1 MASGGFGPYLNGPL
15 WTGSGMSGTEDQHG
29 GGELSP
35 VLSPGLS
42 PGMHSEEE
50 RLRSFEHWATDSP
63 VSPADLARA
72 GFYFLGYGDTVQCF
86 CCDGVLRC
94 WVSGDEPLRE
104 HKRHFP
110 TCGFILGRSVGNIP
124 RPPGSPDSVDGQL
137 LSQLQR
143 MGVDEQVSVG
153 QAVYPEMEA
162 EDTRLT
168 TFQNWPPGAS
178 VQPDTLAQAGFFY
191 TGHGDNVKCFF
202 CDGGLRNWE
211 PGDDP
216 WQEHAKWFPRCEYLL
231 QTRGREYVNNIQ
243 QSHFNMSEMSG
254 SQTPAAGNI
263 PTGHE
268 VLSGQSAVVAAMLSP
283 VVQTALQ
290 MGFQRALVES
300 LVQSR
305 YLLTGHHYTSVSD
318 LVADVL
324 QAEEEERQGSQSR
337 PEPVVRQ
344 GGSTGEVR
352 TQTSVGE
359 KVTGNLSAE
368 EQLRQLQE
376 ERTCKVCMDKLV
388 SMVFIPCG
396 HLVVCTD
403 CAASLRHCPICR
415 AVIRG
420 SVRAFMS

>member
-1 MASGGFGPYLNGPL
+1 MASGGFEPYLDGPL
-15 WTGSGMSGTEDQHG
+15 WTGSGMSGTEEHHG
-29 GGELSP
+29 GDHRSRGQSL
-35 VLSPGLS
+35 
-42 PGMHSEEE
+42 GMHSEEE
-50 RLRSFEHWATDSP
+50 RLRTFQQWPRDAA
-63 VSPADLARA
+63 VNPADLARA
-72 GFYFLGYGDTVQCF
+72 GFYFLGRGDTVQCF
-86 CCDGVLRC
+86 CCAGVLRC
-94 WVSGDEPLRE
+94 WVRGDEPLGE

-110 TCGFILGRSVGNIP
+110 SCLFVLGRNVGNVP

-143 MGVDEQVSVG
+143 MGVDEQVAGG
-153 QAVYPEMEA
+153 QAVYPEMES

-168 TFQNWPPGAS
+168 TFHNWPTGAS
-178 VQPDTLAQAGFFY
+178 VQPDILARAGFFY

-231 QTRGREYVNNIQ
+231 QSRGQEYVNNIQ
-243 QSHFNMSEMSG
+243 QSYFNMSETSG
-254 SQTPAAGNI
+254 PQTSTATNI
-263 PTGHE
+263 TSGHE
-268 VLSGQSAVVAAMLSP
+268 VLSGQSAVATAMLSP
-283 VVQTALQ
+283 VVQAALQ
-290 MGFQRALVES
+290 MGFQRTLVES

-305 YLLTGHHYTSVSD
+305 FLLTGCHYTSVSD

-324 QAEEEERQGSQSR
+324 QAEEEERQGSGSR

-344 GGSTGEVR
+344 GGSAGGVR
-352 TQTSVGE
+352 TQASVGE
-359 KVTGNLSAE
+359 KVLGNLSAE
-368 EQLRQLQE
+368 EQLRQLQD